1 MTLPA
6 SSVLFRPFYRGCFGY
21 SSPDSQHSF
30 DVTPHTLAVLRIL
43 QHGEFQSG
51 EAVGRALGITRGSV
65 SNALANIDEFGLTVH
80 KVHGRG
86 YRLVTPVQWLSRDAI
101 IEHIGDPVRFDIE
114 IVDETGSTNIDLLE
128 RATQGAK
135 SGTVLVAELQTRG
148 RGRRGRDWH
157 SGLGGA
163 LTFSVLWR
171 FEQGA
176 GFLSGLSLAVG
187 IALARVLRRHG
198 AEDAMLKWPNDVLW
212 RYLKLAGILIEL
224 SGEVMGPTVAV
235 IGVGIN
241 LRLPETV
248 KARIEQ
254 PAVDLV
260 KIGVE
265 VDRNRLLAQLLVELH
280 VVLRKFSG
288 EGFAPFRPEWNRM
301 HAYQDRMVF
310 LRMPDNFELQGKV
323 EGVAED
329 GALMIK
335 TRSGVRK
342 FYGGELSL
350 RPAG

>member
-1 MTLPA
+1 M
-6 SSVLFRPFYRGCFGY
+6 
-21 SSPDSQHSF
+21 
-30 DVTPHTLAVLRIL
+30 TPHTLAVLRIL
-43 QHGEFQSG
+43 QNGEFQSG
-51 EAVGRALGITRGSV
+51 EAIGKALGITRGSV

-101 IEHIGDPVRFDIE
+101 LEHLGRPARFDIE
-114 IVDETGSTNIDLLE
+114 IVDETGSTNTDLLE
-128 RATQGAK
+128 RATMGAR
-135 SGTVLVAELQTRG
+135 SGSVLVAELQTRG

-171 FEQGA
+171 FELGA
-176 GFLSGLSLAVG
+176 GLLSGLSLAVG

-224 SGEVMGPTVAV
+224 AGDVMGPTVAV

-241 LRLPETV
+241 LRLPEAV
-248 KARIEQ
+248 KARIDQ
-254 PAVDLV
+254 PVVDLV
-260 KIGVE
+260 KIGIE
-265 VDRNRLLAQLLVELH
+265 VDRNRLFAEFLVELD

-288 EGFAPFRPEWNRM
+288 EGFAPFRHEWNRM

-310 LRMPDNFELQGKV
+310 LRMPDKSELQGKV

-335 TRSGVRK
+335 TRSGMRK

-350 RPAG
+350 RPAA

>member
-1 MTLPA
+1 M
-6 SSVLFRPFYRGCFGY
+6 
-21 SSPDSQHSF
+21 
-30 DVTPHTLAVLRIL
+30 TPHTLEVLRLL
-43 QHGEFQSG
+43 QNGEFQSG
-51 EAVGRALGITRGSV
+51 EAIGKALGITRGSV
-65 SNALANIDEFGLTVH
+65 SNALANSDDFGLTVY

-101 IEHIGDPVRFDIE
+101 LEHLGRQVPFDIE
-114 IVDETGSTNIDLLE
+114 IVDETGSTNTALLE
-128 RATQGAK
+128 RATRGAP

-212 RYLKLAGILIEL
+212 RYLKVAGILIEL
-224 SGEVMGPTVAV
+224 AGDVMGPTVAV

-241 LRLPETV
+241 LRLPEAV
-248 KARIEQ
+248 KARIDQ
-254 PAVDLV
+254 PVVDLV
-260 KIGVE
+260 KIGIE
-265 VDRNRLLAQLLVELH
+265 VDRNRLFAEFLVELD
-280 VVLRKFSG
+280 VVLRRFSG
-288 EGFAPFRPEWNRM
+288 EGFAPFRHEWNRM

-310 LRMPDNFELQGKV
+310 LRMPDKTELQGKV

-335 TRSGVRK
+335 TRSGMRK

-350 RPAG
+350 RPAA

>member
-1 MTLPA
+1 
-6 SSVLFRPFYRGCFGY
+6 
-21 SSPDSQHSF
+21 
-30 DVTPHTLAVLRIL
+30 VTPHTLEVLRLL
-43 QHGEFQSG
+43 QNGEFQSG
-51 EAVGRALGITRGSV
+51 EAVGKALGITRGSV
-65 SNALANIDEFGLTVH
+65 SNALADIDEFGLTVH
-80 KVHGRG
+80 KVRGRG

-101 IEHIGDPVRFDIE
+101 FEHLGRQVRFDIE
-114 IVDETGSTNIDLLE
+114 IVDETGSTNTALLE
-128 RATQGAK
+128 RATRGAP

-224 SGEVMGPTVAV
+224 AGDAMGPTVAV

-241 LRLPETV
+241 LRLPEAV
-248 KARIEQ
+248 KARIDQ
-254 PAVDLV
+254 PVVDLV
-260 KIGVE
+260 KIGIE
-265 VDRNRLLAQLLVELH
+265 VDRNRLFAEFLVELD
-280 VVLRKFSG
+280 VVLRRFSG
-288 EGFAPFRPEWNRM
+288 DGFAPFRHEWNRM

-310 LRMPDNFELQGKV
+310 LRMPDKTELQGKV

-335 TRSGVRK
+335 TRSGMRK

-350 RPAG
+350 RPAA